1 MRALI
6 SGRMWEWQKNSMEFH
21 LTKERFE
28 ELKIELETAKRE
40 GRNEI
45 AERLKRAKEFGDL
58 SENAEYSEAKEA
70 QTKLESRIVELENI
84 IRNTVLI
91 KKTHGRKTIELGA
104 TIKVERDRKTAEYT
118 IVGSNE
124 ANPEQRK
131 ISNESPLGSAFI
143 GKKEG
148 DVVEV
153 ETPRGIAKY
162 KILEIA

>member
-1 MRALI
+1 
-6 SGRMWEWQKNSMEFH
+6 MEFH

-28 ELKIELETAKRE
+28 ELKEELEQAKKE
-40 GRNEI
+40 GRNDI

-70 QTKLESRIVELENI
+70 QSKLEANIIELENI
-84 IRNTVLI
+84 IRNAVII
-91 KKTHGRKTIELGA
+91 KKTHGKKTIDLGA
-104 TIKVERDRKTAEYT
+104 TVKVEKDKKEFEYT

-124 ANPEQRK
+124 ANPEKRL

-153 ETPRGIAKY
+153 ETPKGTAKY